1 MRKSTQKK
9 LMSIFIL
16 LMFGGSSLAYAV
28 ISAIPKDS
36 TSTWAAH
43 LSIVI
48 LDQEYTVPMVGFSNN
63 QPTARVFTADESG
76 ILYKSVNAPVTLGDF
91 FGEWNETFDST
102 CIFDHCNTN
111 SSTVTMF
118 VNGKVNDQF
127 QNYIV
132 QSGDYISIVYG

>member
-28 ISAIPKDS
+28 ISAIPRDS
-36 TSTWAAH
+36 TATWVAH

-48 LDQEYTVPMVGFSNN
+48 NDQQYEVPVVGFSNN

-91 FGEWNETFDST
+91 FGAWDKTFNST
-102 CIFDHCNTN
+102 CIIDHCNTN
-111 SSTVTMF
+111 TSTVTMF